1 MIRPMR
7 LWLNRLFSRAPLGM
21 SRSSTRSASPSR
33 GGRARGRGPAQRF
46 EALETRTVPATIT
59 VTSLAD
65 DTTTDTLITLREAI
79 QAANTDASVDGSTAG
94 SGADTIVFDASLY
107 AAGDV
112 TVDVSVFDTGLD
124 SSEVGPTAFSI
135 SSNLTIQGPSGDNG
149 VTITRNSGSNFR
161 LFAVTGAG
169 NLTLD
174 SVTVSNGAAV
184 GFNGGTGR
192 QSGGGGAG
200 LGGGV
205 FVNSGGSLTIRNSLL
220 TGNTAVG
227 GSGGSTGGLFQAGGG
242 GGGLGANGNAGSNGS
257 SGGAGGGPNNGT
269 ANGGAGGFGGGG
281 GGGRYAFF
289 SSASGGSG
297 GFGGGG
303 GGGGITYSFI
313 VYQSNPGGAG
323 GFGGGGGGGSSGG
336 VSGFGGG
343 SGQSGYFAGGG
354 HGAGMGG
361 AVFNNGGTVT
371 ITNSTLTGN
380 SAEGK
385 TSGASTQ
392 HSAGLGGAVFSRNGS
407 VEVLNSTISANTVS
421 GSSSSIARGIY
432 VLGDGSAAAATLNN
446 ALLGEATGAIVD
458 VVAATINSGTK
469 TTTGAGN
476 LIQGQIGLS
485 GVTIVSTANPDLGS
499 LADNGGPTR
508 TIALN
513 TGSPA
518 INAGSNSAAT
528 GLSYDQR
535 GSGYSRLDF
544 GTVDIGA
551 YEVQNAVPV
560 AQFSQVTTSED
571 TATTFAVSDF
581 EFTDDES
588 DSLVSITVS
597 SLALATDDTLT
608 VDQGAGAISVT
619 TGMTITASQ
628 IPSLTYTPAANANG
642 GARSSFDFT
651 VNDGGSG
658 VSDAPMILH
667 VTAVN
672 DAPVALTSQ
681 VTTNEDTAKTFNASD
696 FSFSDVESNSLGSIT
711 VSSLSLATGDTL
723 TVNLG
728 AGPVTVTSGMTI
740 LATQL
745 TSLRYTPLANANGSA
760 RSSFTFTVN
769 DDDSGTVG
777 ATLTIDVS
785 AVNDGPAAQAS
796 QVTTNEDTAKTFS
809 AADFPFTDLESN
821 SLVSITVSS
830 LLLASGDTLKV
841 NQGAGLVSV
850 TNGMTITTAQIP
862 SLTYRPAANANGSVR
877 STFQF
882 RVNDASNGSGV
893 ATMTLHVAP
902 VNDAPVALASSVIL
916 NEDSSKAFSTADFPF
931 TDVESNP
938 LVSITVSGLALA
950 SGDTLTVNQGAGVI
964 SVTNGMT
971 IAAARIPSLTY
982 TPAADANGSARGS
995 FQFRVN
1001 DVSSGTVAATLTI
1014 NVTPVADVPANT
1026 PPVAIASGV
1035 FATEDTPRTFRLADF
1050 QYADSEQDALVSIT
1064 VGPLNLATGDT
1075 LRVNLGAGSVAVT
1088 NGMTIPAARIPSLTY
1103 TPAANANGTNRS
1115 SFQFRVNDAASG
1127 TEAATMTL
1135 HVVPA
1140 NDAPTGLQLSPL
1152 QVDEKLPVGALV
1164 GAFRTTDVDTGEAFT
1179 YTLVA
1184 GTGDSGNAKFSIG
1197 GNQLLM
1203 AAELNFADQATVSIR
1218 VRATD
1223 RAGLSFEQSLT
1234 LVVNSTAQPVRN
1246 FRAYN
1251 PRTDS
1256 HFFTTSRAEFENAIR
1271 NGFRDESTSR
1281 AGFEVL
1287 SDAVPNSTPIYRLY
1301 NIQTGQHYYTT
1312 DRAER
1317 DFLVAIVPPPA
1328 SGPDTRT
1335 MGWRFER
1342 ADGFI
1347 YPSGQTGTT
1356 AIYRLYNRN
1365 SGVHLFTES
1374 SAVRDAVLA
1383 ISGSNGAAPPWELH
1397 ATFGFGIPVGSTSP
1411 AATSP
1416 ASQAAIEPT
1425 VAETLQTNIPAAPSV
1440 GIVWE
1445 GTVQTSSA
1453 PVVAPA
1459 TVDLGLIVQSD
1470 RSASPAPQSSLPASG
1485 STALSTTISTT
1496 SSTAPH
1502 LARATP
1508 FTLSPAALDL
1518 ALSKWTDELEA
1529 DGVSVSGG
1537 GSGTSN

>member
-21 SRSSTRSASPSR
+21 SRSSTRSATPSR

-65 DTTTDTLITLREAI
+65 NTTTDTLITLREAI

-107 AAGDV
+107 AGGDV

-135 SSNLTIQGPSGDNG
+135 SSNVTILGPDGNNG

-227 GSGGSTGGLFQAGGG
+227 GSGGSTGGYFQAGGG
-242 GGGLGANGNAGSNGS
+242 GGGLGANGNAGSNFS
-257 SGGAGGGPNNGT
+257 SGGAGGGPNNGA

-281 GGGRYAFF
+281 GGGRYSFF
-289 SSASGGSG
+289 PGASGGSG

-303 GGGGITYSFI
+303 GGGGITYLNIFT
-313 VYQSNPGGAG
+313 YLSNPGGAG

-361 AVFNNGGTVT
+361 AVFSNGGTVT

-421 GSSSSIARGIY
+421 GSSSSTARGIY

-446 ALLGEATGAIVD
+446 ALLGEATSSTVD

-476 LIQGQIGLS
+476 LIQSQVGLS

-508 TIALN
+508 TLALN

-518 INAGSNSAAT
+518 INAGSNSAVT

-535 GSGYSRLDF
+535 GSAYDRVDF

-571 TATTFAVSDF
+571 TAITFAVSDF

-608 VDQGAGAISVT
+608 VDQGAGAITVT

-658 VSDAPMILH
+658 ISDAQMILH

-681 VTTNEDTAKTFNASD
+681 VTTNEDTAKTFSASD

-777 ATLTIDVS
+777 ATLTIHVS

-862 SLTYRPAANANGSVR
+862 SLTYTPAANVNGSNR
-877 STFQF
+877 SSFQF
-882 RVNDASNGSGV
+882 RVNDASNGSVV
-893 ATMTLHVAP
+893 ATMTLHVTP
-902 VNDAPVALASSVIL
+902 VNDPPVALASSVNL
-916 NEDSSKAFSTADFPF
+916 NEDSSKVFSTADFLF

-971 IAAARIPSLTY
+971 ITAAQVPSLTY

-1001 DVSSGTVAATLTI
+1001 DVSSGTVAATLAI
-1014 NVTPVADVPANT
+1014 HVTPVEDVPANT

-1035 FATEDTPRTFRLADF
+1035 IATEDTPRAFRLADF
-1050 QYADSEQDALVSIT
+1050 QYADADQDALVSIT

-1075 LRVNLGAGSVAVT
+1075 LKVNLGAGTVAVT

-1103 TPAANANGTNRS
+1103 TPAANANGTVRS

-1135 HVVPA
+1135 HVAPA
-1140 NDAPTGLQLSPL
+1140 NDAPTDLQLSPL
-1152 QVDEKLPVGALV
+1152 QVAEKLPVGTLV

-1184 GTGDSGNAKFSIG
+1184 GTGDSGNAKFSIS

-1203 AAELNFADQATVSIR
+1203 AAVLNFADQATVSIR

-1287 SDAVPNSTPIYRLY
+1287 SDAAPNSTPIYRLY

-1328 SGPDTRT
+1328 TGPDTRT

-1383 ISGSNGAAPPWELH
+1383 IPGSNGGAPPWELH

-1416 ASQAAIEPT
+1416 ASQAVIEPT
-1425 VAETLQTNIPAAPSV
+1425 VAETLPTNVPAAPSV
-1440 GIVWE
+1440 GIFWE

-1453 PVVAPA
+1453 PAVAPA
-1459 TVDLGLIVQSD
+1459 TVDLGLIVQADPST
-1470 RSASPAPQSSLPASG
+1470 RPAPQSNLPASG
-1485 STALSTTISTT
+1485 SATISTV
-1496 SSTAPH
+1496 PR
-1502 LARATP
+1502 LASATP
-1508 FTLSPAALDL
+1508 FTLSPVALDL
-1518 ALSKWTDELEA
+1518 ALGQWTDALEA
-1529 DGVSVSGG
+1529 DDLSVSGL
-1537 GSGTSN
+1537 GSGRSS